1 MNNKDIL
8 SIVVNFVD
16 GTSTT
21 IPVVA
26 PVAEVAPVATE
37 PVATEPV
44 VEAPEAETPAVETPT
59 V

>member
-37 PVATEPV
+37 PV